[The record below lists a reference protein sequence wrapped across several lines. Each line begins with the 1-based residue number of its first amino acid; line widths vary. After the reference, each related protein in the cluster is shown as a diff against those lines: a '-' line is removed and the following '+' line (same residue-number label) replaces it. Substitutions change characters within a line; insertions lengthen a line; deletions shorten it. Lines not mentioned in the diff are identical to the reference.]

1 MAYIGVSPSNGV
13 RKKHTYTATASQTSF
28 SGAGDEGITLA
39 YRDSNYVD
47 VYQNGVKLADEDYT
61 ATSGTAIVLAQGA
74 SADDIV
80 EIIAF
85 DVFSVADT
93 VSKADGGTFDNAVT
107 ITTTDNTTQLTL
119 TSTDADAAVG
129 PVLGFNRNS
138 ASAAD
143 NDLLGRINFIG
154 KNDADEDVDYGI
166 IRYKITDA
174 SNGTEDSDIAIRSM
188 VAGTSTNRIS
198 VTSAETVIN
207 EDGVDLDFRVESDT
221 ITHALFVDG
230 ALGNVGVGVV
240 PEAWDSVFSA
250 LQVGGTGALRSDAS
264 ADASDTVGVSQN
276 AYYDS
281 ANSRWEYLVTDE
293 ASDYYQQSGSHYWR
307 VAASGS
313 ADAAITWNTVMSIDS
328 LGLTNL
334 IDHTAS
340 SNNEAL
346 VVQSKCTS
354 RAGLHVAQQNA
365 SFGNTTYGALRI
377 DTVRAQTSAFNF
389 AVFRSNDGVDTEF
402 KIRGDGNAY
411 ADNAWQGGGADYAE
425 YFEWSD
431 GNTDSEDRR
440 GYTVVLDGNQIRK
453 STSDDAQST
462 IIGVVSANPAMVGDT
477 AQLKWDG
484 KYEKDEWGT
493 YILEEYTQTE
503 WTEDDGEGNK
513 EFQTYQTDK
522 IPSDVTVPDDAVVT
536 STEEDGSTKLMR
548 RKESSSYNSSN
559 TYVSRED
566 RVEWD
571 TIGLVG
577 KLRIRVGQTVGDRWI
592 KMREISDTV
601 HEYLVR

>member
-13 RKKHTYTATASQTSF
+13 RRKHTYTATASQTSF

-143 NDLLGRINFIG
+143 NDLLGRLSFIG

-240 PEAWDSVFSA
+240 PETWLAAYAA
-250 LQVGGTGALRSDAS
+250 LQIGDAGSLVGSTDDSFVAIGANNYL
-264 ADASDTVGVSQN
+264 
-276 AYYDS
+276 DS
-281 ANSRWEYLVTDE
+281 TNSRYEYINADL
-293 ASDYYQQSGSHYWR
+293 ASQYYQVDGTHNWR

-313 ADAAITWNTVMSIDS
+313 ADAAITWNTVMSIDN

-431 GNTDSEDRR
+431 GNSSSEDRR

-559 TYVSRED
+559 TYVPRED